1 MLLDGKNAIIYG
13 GGTVGTAVASAF
25 VREGA
30 RVFLVGRTLATLEK
44 AAGRIGRNV
53 EIAQV
58 DALDERQVNEHA
70 DAVAAQAGSVDI
82 SMNVISDTDTQGTPM
97 VEMTLEDYIRPVI
110 TAVSSKFLTS
120 CAAAR
125 HMIKQK
131 SGVIMAFGGSVERSP
146 LMHDYNFGGIQVTF
160 DAVESMRRQLAV
172 ELGRYG
178 IRVLSLR
185 TSGLFESIPPDYE
198 NRQMIIDSFRKG
210 TLTGHAATVQD
221 VGNVAAF
228 AASDWARTIT
238 GTEINMTSGTA
249 LD

>member
-13 GGTVGTAVASAF
+13 GGRVGTAVATAF

-30 RVFLVGRTLATLEK
+30 RVFLVGRSLATLEK
-44 AAGRIGRNV
+44 AAERIGRNV

-70 DAVAAQAGSVDI
+70 DAVAAQAGSIDI

-97 VEMTLEDYIRPVI
+97 VEMTLDDYIRPVI

-172 ELGRYG
+172 ELGRHG

-185 TSGLFESIPPDYE
+185 TSGLFESIPLDYE
-198 NRQMIIDSFRKG
+198 NRQMIIDSFVKG
-210 TLTGHAATVQD
+210 TLTGHAATLAD

>member
-70 DAVAAQAGSVDI
+70 DAVAAQAGSIDI